1 MFFLLVCGLVTLYMS
16 GINKSRSSFGYVLIL
31 PAFGTSLAAQQR
43 AKAAKAKRT
52 EIVHAI
58 ERKTGAIDAKINF
71 GVVEIHVSRTVPFNK
86 KCKNSKISLFSEFAC
101 FRDVS

>member
-1 MFFLLVCGLVTLYMS
+1 MS

-58 ERKTGAIDAKINF
+58 ERKTARMDRQEWEIRDQVEGGCCGESKGAYAN
-71 GVVEIHVSRTVPFNK
+71 V
-86 KCKNSKISLFSEFAC
+86 AC
-101 FRDVS
+101 YLVTSV